1 METIDIN
8 QALPQIKKLLEIAS
22 TGEEIIITKNNQP
35 MVKLGAPQ
43 AAPKRPPLFGSDKNI
58 ISISDDF
65 DEPLEDF
72 KDYIGSPVLVVISKT
87 YVL

>member
-22 TGEEIIITKNNQP
+22 TGEEIIITENNQP
-35 MVKLGAPQ
+35 MVKLVSIKKDK
-43 AAPKRPPLFGSDKNI
+43 KRPSLFGSDKDI

-72 KDYIGSPVLVVISKT
+72 RDYM
-87 YVL
+87 